1 MLLTHTQLPAQ
12 KELSELLLEQLP
24 LEIVLHVLQE
34 KYAHK
39 QDWLFLIRIVM
50 RAFTAQLDLSSQ
62 ELLSQ
67 HALELD
73 AM

>member
-1 MLLTHTQLPAQ
+1 LTLWTAPLVTIVMLLTHTQLPAQ

-39 QDWLFLIRIVM
+39 QD
-50 RAFTAQLDLSSQ
+50 
-62 ELLSQ
+62 
-67 HALELD
+67 
-73 AM
+73 